1 MKIYNMALEEIIQAL
16 NTYIED
22 KRNSLDIVHKNKQHL
37 VLHRVLETH
46 STFKSYKKYE
56 ITLWVVS
63 NENRYKLFTISE
75 QFNINASSQ
84 EEFYKYIETKFIITL
99 LQTLLN
105 KASNNRTVIED
116 IIYGEYIN

>member
-1 MKIYNMALEEIIQAL
+1 MRIYNMTLEEIIQAL

-22 KRNSLDIVHKNKQHL
+22 KRSSLDVVPKYKQHL
-37 VLHRVLETH
+37 VLHRTIESH

-56 ITLWVVS
+56 VTLWVIS
-63 NENRYKLFTISE
+63 NDSKYKLFTISE
-75 QFNINASSQ
+75 QFNVSTSSQ

-99 LQTLLN
+99 LQVLLN

-116 IIYGEYIN
+116 IVYGEYTN

>member
-16 NTYIED
+16 NTYIAD
-22 KRNSLDIVHKNKQHL
+22 KRNSLDIVPENKQHL
-37 VLHRVLETH
+37 VLHRVIETH

-56 ITLWVVS
+56 ITLWVIS
-63 NENRYKLFTISE
+63 NKNKYKLFTISE
-75 QFNINASSQ
+75 QFNVNTSSQ